1 MLDNFWLHINYG
13 INHVLNF
20 KAYAHILFL
29 LVLAVPYM
37 FKDWSR
43 ILLLITMLT
52 VGHAMSLL
60 LAVYGIV
67 SVNASLIRFLI
78 PLTILIVALYNVFT
92 AGKKATSEKIGI
104 LFLSALFFGLIQG
117 LSFVN
122 KFKIVTGK
130 QEDKLLP
137 LLGIELGIELG
148 QIIVVFVVLFLGFL
162 CQTIF
167 RFSKR
172 DWIVVLSAIVVGMVI
187 PMLINNNLFA

>member
-67 SVNASLIRFLI
+67 SVNASLIQLLI

-92 AGKKATSEKIGI
+92 AGKKAPSEKIGI